1 MLSRALYPRE
11 QEHNVV
17 EAPMTSLFDD
27 FVRADASPSAE
38 SEDYFTFLNGVD
50 TPFWA
55 EVRRVLDVWFSRY
68 PGERA
73 PALWEEFRS
82 RRPQQQRAAFWE
94 LYLHELFLRLGYQ
107 VAVHPGLADTSHT
120 PDFELRSGARQLYV
134 EARVMSSE
142 IILDEEDIRPP
153 PWLLDAIEKIRNSN
167 FDLQLVSIAK
177 AGTERP
183 KDKQVTRA
191 VDAWL
196 DRLDPDDYADAD
208 VQAFPEQA
216 VCFRGWEVVLCAWPR
231 RSEER
236 GSTTRRKLAI
246 GYMEVGGIDDVGRLR
261 RALKAK
267 ARRYGRPGYR

>member
-183 KDKQVTRA
+183 KDNRSRELLMPGSTGSTRMTTPTRMS
-191 VDAWL
+191 
-196 DRLDPDDYADAD
+196 RLS
-208 VQAFPEQA
+208 
-216 VCFRGWEVVLCAWPR
+216 RSRLCASAGGRSCSALGLVAR
-231 RSEER
+231 RS
-236 GSTTRRKLAI
+236 A
-246 GYMEVGGIDDVGRLR
+246 
-261 RALKAK
+261 AQ
-267 ARRYGRPGYR
+267 RPGASSRSVTWRLAGSMTWEGCAGR

>member
-120 PDFELRSGARQLYV
+120 PRRGCPGLPGAGCVLPRVGGRALRLASSLGGARLNDPAQ
-134 EARVMSSE
+134 AR
-142 IILDEEDIRPP
+142 
-153 PWLLDAIEKIRNSN
+153 
-167 FDLQLVSIAK
+167 
-177 AGTERP
+177 
-183 KDKQVTRA
+183 
-191 VDAWL
+191 
-196 DRLDPDDYADAD
+196 DRLHG
-208 VQAFPEQA
+208 
-216 VCFRGWEVVLCAWPR
+216 GWR
-231 RSEER
+231 DR
-236 GSTTRRKLAI
+236 
-246 GYMEVGGIDDVGRLR
+246 
-261 RALKAK
+261 
-267 ARRYGRPGYR
+267 